1 MEGRAMSVITLL
13 IVACVLCLV
22 IWLARSYLPA
32 PMNTIVTVV
41 VALIVIIWLLSMVLP
56 LGDTIPRLR

>member
-1 MEGRAMSVITLL
+1 VSILTLL

-22 IWLARSYLPA
+22 IWLARTYLPA

-41 VALIVIIWLLSMVLP
+41 VVLIVIVWLLSMVLP
-56 LGDTIPRLR
+56 LGGSLPRLR